1 MSLFYRN
8 KSEMA
13 RGIKMNRTTNAASV
27 CRSVFHSGEATTKE
41 DYTQVWVRLINQLEK
56 NKRVPAGAH

>member
-1 MSLFYRN
+1 MKHISD
-8 KSEMA
+8 
-13 RGIKMNRTTNAASV
+13 TASV

>member
-1 MSLFYRN
+1 
-8 KSEMA
+8 MA

-56 NKRVPAGAH
+56 NKRVPVGAH